1 MGGKWGRGLKVRE
14 VVVKRILKSLGVALV
29 TALAVSA
36 CAPTAQNT
44 TQSLAQEQQRSQKH
58 VRDLDSKGALMKD
71 KGLNSYLNSIV
82 NRIAPQRPPGS
93 VRLRSYVIKSADVN
107 AYTTGGGYMFYNAGL
122 MAAMENEAQLAAV
135 VAHEIAHIDRGHIPA
150 KSQNNQA
157 VQLGAAAAAI
167 GGALLG
173 VPGQVTELAV
183 GLGANAYASSYSRT
197 QERDA
202 DSTGV
207 QYLSS
212 AGYNAS
218 EGARSFKVLQEL
230 YGNQRGVF
238 ATHPAPGERY
248 SNLTAQARQL
258 GATKGRVGNKTHDA
272 AVRKLRRDVLKFYES
287 KGRTKEAALIRRN
300 LRN

>member
-1 MGGKWGRGLKVRE
+1 M
-14 VVVKRILKSLGVALV
+14 LKSLGI
-29 TALAVSA
+29 ALAVAVSVSA

-44 TQSLAQEQQRSQKH
+44 AQSLAVEQQRSQKH
-58 VRDLDSKGALMKD
+58 VQDLDRKGALMKD
-71 KGLNSYLNSIV
+71 RGLNSYLNSVV

-93 VRLRSYVIKSADVN
+93 VPLKSYIVKSADVN

-150 KSQNNQA
+150 KTANNQA

-183 GLGANAYASSYSRT
+183 GVGANAYASSYSRT

-207 QYLSS
+207 QYLSA
-212 AGYNAS
+212 AGYNAA

-230 YGNQRGVF
+230 YGNERGVF
-238 ATHPAPGERY
+238 ATHPAPGERFA
-248 SNLTAQARQL
+248 NLTTQAKQL
-258 GATKGRVGNKTHDA
+258 GATKGRVGNETHDA

-287 KGRTKEAALIRRN
+287 EGRTKEASLIRRN